1 MFAPRLLTVLIGC
14 CALLSLQTEAPTF
27 STPSPLPSVLTQNP
41 LDQRD
46 RELVSAISTSQWLGP
61 LAPIAIS
68 PFFGITCLAGLSQY
82 GGDYLPVNQFVS
94 QNPVLQSPAVF
105 WIFLAL
111 TIATSLPRLT
121 KVSKPVA
128 QAVDQIE
135 AYAGIIT
142 VLVLRFAVAPI
153 DLEVDQ
159 STAMVVQAGFFEFS
173 ADVLFSVAA
182 IINIIVINSIKFF
195 FEVLVWLIP
204 VPFVDAI
211 LEAGNKL
218 LCAGLM
224 AIYAWSPLVA
234 TLINLLLFAIC
245 LLAFLWVKRRVSFF
259 RAMLLEPA
267 LTLLMPSYGQPKSK
281 KLVVFNQSTWE
292 AFPAKSKLLLE
303 PADDGWL
310 VTEVRWLLPKRN
322 LRLSVDE
329 YQLKL
334 QRGLLVN
341 TIAVRKRQADGSPLS
356 AQPSPDDEWLYL
368 SRRFNQH
375 LDQLASDL
383 RIELATEPAS
393 VKVKLV

>member
-14 CALLSLQTEAPTF
+14 CALLSLQTETPT
-27 STPSPLPSVLTQNP
+27 SQLPSVLTQNP

-46 RELVSAISTSQWLGP
+46 QELVSAISTSQWLGP

-82 GGDYLPVNQFVS
+82 GGDYLPMNQFVS

-105 WIFLAL
+105 WIFLVL
-111 TIATSLPRLT
+111 TIATSVPRLT

-153 DLEVDQ
+153 DPEVGQ

-173 ADVLFSVAA
+173 ADVLLSVAA

-234 TLINLLLFAIC
+234 TLINLLLFALC
-245 LLAFLWVKRRVSFF
+245 LLAFFWVKRRVAFF
-259 RAMLLEPA
+259 RTMMLEPA
-267 LTLLMPSYGQPKSK
+267 LALLMPSFGQPKSEK
-281 KLVVFNQSTWE
+281 AGGVQS
-292 AFPAKSKLLLE
+292 
-303 PADDGWL
+303 DGL
-310 VTEVRWLLPKRN
+310 GGIPCKIEIVNRTCRRWLAG
-322 LRLSVDE
+322 
-329 YQLKL
+329 
-334 QRGLLVN
+334 QR
-341 TIAVRKRQADGSPLS
+341 SPL
-356 AQPSPDDEWLYL
+356 AVAETKPAVI
-368 SRRFNQH
+368 RR
-375 LDQLASDL
+375 
-383 RIELATEPAS
+383 
-393 VKVKLV
+393 